1 MLFGLKDNPNDFVG
15 ALGRL
20 TRPMRQMYVH
30 AVQSLI
36 WNQLASKRIQKSSK
50 IMVGDLVQ
58 PDENQKLQVFDVTAD
73 NIKDFTIDQ
82 VVLTM
87 PGFDVRYS
95 KVIEPELDPILTDLG
110 LTRDSFAG
118 KVKDYRLPGAYR
130 KLIARPK
137 NFDAKLV
144 TYSKEDE
151 NLLKSERD
159 TLPELMCEQDKS
171 EEKEEVKDL
180 EAKMAL
186 IVEFELPTGRVDFMT
201 KIYEI
206 HF

>member
-159 TLPELMCEQDKS
+159 TLPELMGEQDKS